1 MMSLMVKHYCMVK
14 QLAQDD
20 LQFIYA
26 NLSEHIKDLDNK
38 HIFITGG
45 TGFIGS
51 WLTEFLVF
59 AVEKYQL
66 NLSISILTRNKERFS
81 SNYPYLSSVPCL
93 HVIEKDIR
101 ELDVDAVDN
110 PIDYIIHAAT
120 DASASLNQD
129 NPLLMAETIVQGTQ
143 NVLNLA
149 RKHSI
154 TNILFLSSGA
164 IYGKQPTSL
173 QGFGEDDLSA
183 PDCTNALSSYGEAKR
198 YAELLCA
205 IYNKQY
211 GLPYV
216 TARCF
221 AFIGPRLPL
230 DTHFAIGNFLHNAL
244 NNQDITISG
253 NGKAV
258 RSYMY
263 AADLTIWL
271 LMILTKAKTAS
282 VYNVGADQAYSIEEL
297 AQAVISSANTHIRY
311 KVLGADSNNS
321 VYTPNINKAKTRLGV
336 NIYTDL
342 QEAIRKTLQ
351 WHQA

>member
-1 MMSLMVKHYCMVK
+1 VIK
-14 QLAQDD
+14 QLPKDD
-20 LQFIYA
+20 LQFIYSK
-26 NLSEHIKDLDNK
+26 LSITIKDLDNK
-38 HIFITGG
+38 HIFITGA

-66 NLSISILTRNKERFS
+66 NLSISILTRNKDKFS
-81 SNYPYLSSVPCL
+81 SNYPYLSAAACL
-93 HVIEKDIR
+93 HVVEKDIR
-101 ELDVDAVDN
+101 ELDVDALDK

-149 RKHSI
+149 RKHSV

-164 IYGKQPTSL
+164 IYGKQPTDL
-173 QGFGEDDLSA
+173 QGFAEDYPSA
-183 PDCTNALSSYGEAKR
+183 PDCNNALSSYGEAKR

-230 DTHFAIGNFLHNAL
+230 DTHFAIGNFLHNVL
-244 NNQDITISG
+244 HNQDIAIAG

-271 LMILTKAKTAS
+271 LMILTQAKNCN
-282 VYNVGADQAYSIEEL
+282 VYNVGADQAYSIEQL
-297 AQAVISSANTHIRY
+297 AQTVISSANAPIKY
-311 KVLGADSNNS
+311 KILGADSNNS
-321 VYTPNINKAKTRLGV
+321 TYTPNINKALVQLGI
-336 NIYTDL
+336 NIYTGLPD
-342 QEAIRKTLQ
+342 AIMKTLA
-351 WHQA
+351 WYNK

>member
-1 MMSLMVKHYCMVK
+1 MIKPLP
-14 QLAQDD
+14 QDD
-20 LQFIYA
+20 LQFIY
-26 NLSEHIKDLDNK
+26 SKISSTIEDLANK
-38 HIFITGG
+38 HIFITGA

-66 NLSISILTRNKERFS
+66 NLSISILTRNKGKFS
-81 SNYPYLSSVPCL
+81 SSYPYLSTATCL
-93 HVIEKDIR
+93 HVIEGDIR
-101 ELDVDAVDN
+101 ELDIDLLDKST
-110 PIDYIIHAAT
+110 DYIIHAAT
-120 DASASLNQD
+120 DTNASLNQN
-129 NPLLMAETIVQGTQ
+129 NPLLIADTIVQGTQ

-149 RKHSI
+149 RNHSV

-164 IYGKQPTSL
+164 IYGKQPIDL
-173 QGFGEDDLSA
+173 QGFEEDYPSA
-183 PDCTNALSSYGEAKR
+183 PDCNNSLSSYGEAKR

-230 DTHFAIGNFLHNAL
+230 DTHFAIGNFLHNVL
-244 NNQDITISG
+244 NNQDIIISG
-253 NGKAV
+253 NGKSV

-263 AADLTIWL
+263 AADLIIWL
-271 LMILTKAKTAS
+271 LVILTKAKTAS

-297 AQAVISSANTHIRY
+297 AQTIISSTNTPIKYRI
-311 KVLGADSNNS
+311 LGKDSNSS
-321 VYTPNINKAKTRLGV
+321 VYTPNINKAITRLGV

-342 QEAIRKTLQ
+342 QDAIIKTLQ
-351 WHQA
+351 CHQDYS